1 MTTTTMPGLVIAPV
15 IDARDTAKVYPARST
30 QPAGVAP
37 RSKVDHAEAHGDP
50 FHDPLLGF
58 IGFMIALVVVLN
70 LALGGLYFWGV
81 QYQSPSW
88 NNHSYPAPLVH

>member
-15 IDARDTAKVYPARST
+15 IKVRDAATVYPARST
-30 QPAGVAP
+30 QPADVAA
-37 RSKVDHAEAHGDP
+37 RSQVDGAEPHDDP

-58 IGFMIALVVVLN
+58 IGVMIALVVVLN

-81 QYQSPSW
+81 EYQSPSW
-88 NNHSYPAPLVH
+88 NSNSYPAPLVR

>member
-15 IDARDTAKVYPARST
+15 IDVRETAKVSPASST
-30 QPAGVAP
+30 QIAAVAP
-37 RSKVDHAEAHGDP
+37 RSQIDGAEAHDDP

-58 IGFMIALVVVLN
+58 IGLVIAVVVVLN
-70 LALGGLYFWGV
+70 LMLGGLFFWGV

-88 NNHSYPAPLVH
+88 NNRSYPAPLVH

>member
-15 IDARDTAKVYPARST
+15 IDVRDSAKVSATSST
-30 QPAGVAP
+30 RPVAVTPRVQVDGVE
-37 RSKVDHAEAHGDP
+37 DHDDP

-58 IGFMIALVVVLN
+58 VGFMIALVVVLN

-81 QYQSPSW
+81 EYQSPSW
-88 NNHSYPAPLVH
+88 NNRSYPAPLVR